1 MLMDSQLHATESS
14 GIMGKRRFDWVFL
27 GALGIA
33 IAYLLLM
40 FAMIKIF
47 ADFHPIKPNY
57 SDIRLYTD
65 PYFKAQTVQQRHY
78 RKAAKLNQYGV
89 QKWVTKHSSRKPQRT
104 P

>member
-1 MLMDSQLHATESS
+1 M
-14 GIMGKRRFDWVFL
+14 MGKQRDWIFL

-33 IAYLLLM
+33 VAYLLLM

-47 ADFHPIKPNY
+47 DDFHPIKPNY
-57 SDIRLYTD
+57 SDIRLYTN
-65 PYFKAQTVQQRHY
+65 PNFKAKTVQQRHY